1 MLMVVMSMF
10 LEGLPWL
17 LFVDVF
23 KSCSLFQVRR
33 RLIHVGLRVDRRHRL
48 QGQDSLPARQKS

>member
-1 MLMVVMSMF
+1 LVVGVF

-23 KSCSLFQVRR
+23 KSCSLVQVRR
-33 RLIHVGLRVDRRHRL
+33 RLVHVGLRVDRRHRL